1 MFLVV
6 KDSFLL
12 VLMPTVQKT
21 LWTSSGL
28 LPNHLVHF
36 VKIVV
41 EVTRRVARIWKRGG
55 GGFFERVKKVQRTS
69 TRIFIIL
76 ESVSHGLSEI

>member
-1 MFLVV
+1 MLLVV

-28 LPNHLVHF
+28 LPNHLPVVHF

-41 EVTRRVARIWKRGG
+41 EVT
-55 GGFFERVKKVQRTS
+55 EKV
-69 TRIFIIL
+69 
-76 ESVSHGLSEI
+76 ESRCLQ

>member
-1 MFLVV
+1 MFLVI

-28 LPNHLVHF
+28 LPNHLIHF

-41 EVTRRVARIWKRGG
+41 EVT
-55 GGFFERVKKVQRTS
+55 EKV
-69 TRIFIIL
+69 
-76 ESVSHGLSEI
+76 ESRCLQ